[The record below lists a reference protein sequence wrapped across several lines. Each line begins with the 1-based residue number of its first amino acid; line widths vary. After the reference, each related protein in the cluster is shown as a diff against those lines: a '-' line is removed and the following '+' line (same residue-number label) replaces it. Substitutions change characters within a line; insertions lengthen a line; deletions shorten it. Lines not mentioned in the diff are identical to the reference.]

1 MLGHVLSVLSFGNVV
16 GDGVGGGA
24 GHGRGVMMR
33 RSNDRGSLTLPK
45 TSNFW
50 VGLKITTNLIVGVLP
65 PFVLTMSIRPH
76 LVSLE

>member
-1 MLGHVLSVLSFGNVV
+1 MT
-16 GDGVGGGA
+16 A
-24 GHGRGVMMR
+24 A
-33 RSNDRGSLTLPK
+33 LTLPK
-45 TSNFW
+45 TSNFG

>member
-1 MLGHVLSVLSFGNVV
+1 MMVLVVALGMAV
-16 GDGVGGGA
+16 A
-24 GHGRGVMMR
+24 MMMR
-33 RSNDRGSLTLPK
+33 RSNDTGSLTLPK
-45 TSNFW
+45 TINFG

>member
-1 MLGHVLSVLSFGNVV
+1 MMVLVVALGMAV
-16 GDGVGGGA
+16 A
-24 GHGRGVMMR
+24 MMMR
-33 RSNDRGSLTLPK
+33 RASDTGSLTLPK
-45 TSNFW
+45 ASNFG